1 MDSKFPGSNAIITRI
16 KFPGGTRM
24 KKILVLIFVLSLPIS
39 TIALNLNESIKVAT
53 ENNPSVIAAKKSL
66 DGANSQVFQA
76 TGAYFPTVQIDAS
89 AGTIYSKPYQV
100 EFTTTVGTVSSTQ
113 RFTTG
118 VDPNLPTRNLD
129 FKLVQPVFTGGK
141 LSSSLS
147 IAKKNYDMALETLK
161 ETILS
166 VKFDTTKA
174 YYAVIKAEKLVE
186 LSSQSYARAQNLLEK
201 TNTMFSSGTSTKAD
215 VLRAEVQLINAEIN
229 ITKSKNDLIIA
240 RNTLNNALG
249 YSFDDKL
256 KVEYSDFSCTVELLP
271 PYEGILKTAYENRSD
286 WKKFKLTKES
296 AEENLKVKKSDLFPS
311 VMLVGTY
318 NTAYTQY
325 PTYAT
330 DINSWSALATASWNI
345 LDVKLYG
352 KINEASANLSVQEAN
367 ETAIKNNIA
376 LEIRN
381 AYSDLKS
388 AQETIASA
396 TKALSLAEENYKVA
410 SIRYSAGVG
419 MNLEVIDAEVALT
432 QARLDDL
439 NTQFSLKIAKAKL
452 NKLVGKEII

>member
-1 MDSKFPGSNAIITRI
+1 
-16 KFPGGTRM
+16 M

-174 YYAVIKAEKLVE
+174 YYAVIKAEK
-186 LSSQSYARAQNLLEK
+186 LLEK